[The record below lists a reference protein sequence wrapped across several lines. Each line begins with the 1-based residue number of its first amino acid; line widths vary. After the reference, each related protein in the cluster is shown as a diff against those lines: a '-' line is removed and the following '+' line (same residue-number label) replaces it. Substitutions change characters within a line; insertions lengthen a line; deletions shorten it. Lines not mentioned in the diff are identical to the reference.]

1 MVIFHSYVKLPEG
14 SWCAHYGVQRV
25 FWHDHGPYRGHCCL
39 PMAWL
44 RCRALHIVLWHT
56 VELRIP
62 APVGI
67 YWWLLNTVHLLSSGI
82 IMGKPSTNWWRIS
95 SFRIMVPIIN
105 RSILKSLAAFVKIA
119 LFDPIGTV
127 YIPMWLCLRR
137 WYLTQ
142 STVVTHHFPS
152 TNTAK
157 TGGYTAHFQV
167 PHANIILL
175 VIYPRCIL
183 MISPLSHYI
192 YIFTYSVYI

>member
-1 MVIFHSYVKLPEG
+1 VQDFFLP
-14 SWCAHYGVQRV
+14 HYGT
-25 FWHDHGPYRGHCCL
+25 D
-39 PMAWL
+39 
-44 RCRALHIVLWHT
+44 
-56 VELRIP
+56 
-62 APVGI
+62 
-67 YWWLLNTVHLLSSGI
+67 YW
-82 IMGKPSTNWWRIS
+82 
-95 SFRIMVPIIN
+95 
-105 RSILKSLAAFVKIA
+105 SILKSLAAFVKIA

-192 YIFTYSVYI
+192 YIYIYIQCVYIIYIYNIYVYNIYVYIGSPSDFLPFALPYPLASHAT